1 MTWGKEGVHVVAQ
14 PASRHAEAEI
24 DYAAYSEL
32 TGPLTSP
39 PEGEPYRVQH
49 RKIHRSKR
57 EWLTVR
63 LLATVLVALDIR
75 FMSWL
80 AEPSHYPSLHG
91 PVWLSGLKLIMLVG
105 SIGMQV
111 FLLLNVL
118 TVCRACLAARDPIP
132 VHPPQGLRVAF
143 ITTIVPEKE
152 PIEMARRTLQAAN
165 QIRYDGGPE
174 GRFDVWLLDEG
185 NSDEIKKMCVVNG
198 VHHFSRR
205 DKGNLRLVKGVF
217 AMKTKHGN
225 HNQWLWEHGNE
236 YDIVMFVDTDHV
248 PLENMA
254 ERMLGYFRDPDIA
267 FVVGPQ
273 FYGNQTDR
281 VTRWAES
288 AQYLFHAVIQRAG
301 NRYQCPMLVGTSAAV
316 RISALADIGG
326 YVDSITED
334 LATSAKIHASLNT
347 KTGRKWRSVYTPD
360 LTAVGEGPTSWTEFF
375 GQQTRWSGGTY
386 DALKRQFLH
395 IIFRLRPGA
404 MLHYSLML
412 TYYPSVA
419 IGWIMGIFVSA
430 CYLGFGITS
439 LHTDANQWLA
449 YYADIAAL
457 QFMLYWFMRRHNVSP
472 HEPEGSS
479 GFSGMLI
486 SALTAPV
493 YARSFTRVL
502 LGMKLSFN
510 VTAKGNASQGDTLG
524 SFRYHLMWAVP
535 IVAILAV
542 AVLRHRNYAMMMGWA
557 LLILSICLS
566 PIFIWL
572 YDSLRKSRRHR
583 QKPAPVPVTKDA
595 DQQERSV

>member
-1 MTWGKEGVHVVAQ
+1 VAA
-14 PASRHAEAEI
+14 PAQEVCLEDPAGI

-32 TGPLTSP
+32 AGPLTDPLTDNSQ
-39 PEGEPYRVQH
+39 PYRVQY
-49 RKIHRSKR
+49 RTIHRTKR

-63 LLATVLVALDIR
+63 ILVTALVALDVR
-75 FMSWL
+75 FMLWL
-80 AEPSHYPSLHG
+80 TEPSHYPDLQG
-91 PVWLSGLKLIMLVG
+91 PLWLDSLKLSMMVG

-132 VHPPQGLRVAF
+132 VWPPDGLRVAF
-143 ITTIVPEKE
+143 ITTIVPSSE
-152 PIEMARRTLQAAN
+152 PIEMVRRTLEAAR
-165 QIRYDGGPE
+165 QIRYEGGPDSC
-174 GRFDVWLLDEG
+174 FDVWLLDEG
-185 NSDEIKKMCVVNG
+185 NLEEIRVMCAEIG

-205 DKGNLRLVKGVF
+205 DIGGLKLSRGAF
-217 AMKTKHGN
+217 AKKTKHGN

-236 YDIVMFVDTDHV
+236 YDIVMFVDPDHI
-248 PLENMA
+248 PLANMA

-273 FYGNQTDR
+273 FYGNQDDR

-301 NRYQCPMLVGTSAAV
+301 NRYRCPMLVGTSAAV
-316 RISALADIGG
+316 RISTLADMGG

-334 LATSAKIHASLNT
+334 LATSARIHATRNPQ
-347 KTGRKWRSVYTPD
+347 TGRKWRSVYTPD
-360 LTAVGEGPTSWTEFF
+360 LTAVGEGPTSWTQFF
-375 GQQTRWSGGTY
+375 GQQTRWSAGTY
-386 DALKRQFLH
+386 DALKRQYMH
-395 IIFRLRPGA
+395 IVFRLPAGA

-419 IGWIMGIFVSA
+419 IGWIMGVFVSG

-439 LHTDANQWLA
+439 LHAAANWWLL
-449 YYADIAAL
+449 YYTDIAAL
-457 QFMLYWFMRRHNVSP
+457 QFLLYWFMRRHNVSP

-493 YARSFTRVL
+493 YARSLVKVL

-510 VTAKGNASQGDTLG
+510 VTAKGSSSKDDNIWT
-524 SFRYHLMWAVP
+524 FRYHLMWAVP
-535 IVAILAV
+535 IVAILVMATFRSQYYP
-542 AVLRHRNYAMMMGWA
+542 LMMGWA
-557 LLILSICLS
+557 VLILGICLS
-566 PIFIWL
+566 PIIIWL
-572 YDSLRKSRRHR
+572 CDSVRNSRRR
-583 QKPAPVPVTKDA
+583 QLPKHLHKFLGQQVQVTA
-595 DQQERSV
+595 QESAGT